1 MKKRLLILGIVVAL
15 VAALVVPMAVSAAG
29 PTTTGT
35 LSVPGTVT
43 ATTAPIIT
51 TPIYAGTTT
60 VSGTAPAGSTIT
72 VTIPG
77 VVGSPFTTTA
87 TGGGTWSITVP
98 ALSPSDSISVTAQL
112 SPNVT
117 STPASYTVPAATAS
131 LTVPSNFAWIV
142 GGSSSSINST
152 TLGVGYNEGSATAG
166 SVVSAGNNTW
176 TLSVADANQS
186 TYTGHMTTGA
196 PATGDLAAA
205 IQVDMS
211 PIIIDTPAD
220 TIAHYASELAG
231 TSTTGNV
238 YGQGIG
244 TFNIP
249 FYAGQTLAAS
259 DPAGSYSITI
269 NYVLAPAY

>member
-29 PTTTGT
+29 PPTTGT

-43 ATTAPIIT
+43 ATTAPSIT

-60 VSGTAPAGSTIT
+60 VSGTAPAGSTVT

-98 ALSPSDSISVTAQL
+98 APGLVPGDSISVTAQL

-131 LTVPSNFAWIV
+131 LTVPSGFAWIV

-186 TYTGHMTTGA
+186 TYTGHMTTGGP

-211 PIIIDTPAD
+211 PIITDTTAD
-220 TIAHYASELAG
+220 TISHYASELAG
-231 TSTTGNV
+231 TGG

-244 TFNIP
+244 IFNIP
-249 FYAGQTLAAS
+249 FNAGQTLAAS

-269 NYVLAPAY
+269 NYVLAPNY

>member
-15 VAALVVPMAVSAAG
+15 VAVLVVPMAVSAAG
-29 PTTTGT
+29 PPTTGT

-43 ATTAPIIT
+43 ASSTPTIT
-51 TPIYAGTTT
+51 TPIYAGATT
-60 VSGTAPAGSTIT
+60 VSGTSTAGTGAIISVSINGGTPI
-72 VTIPG
+72 
-77 VVGSPFTTTA
+77 TTTVSA
-87 TGGGTWSITVP
+87 GGTWTVTVP
-98 ALSPSDSISVTAQL
+98 ALSPGDSISVTAQL
-112 SPNVT
+112 SPDVT
-117 STPASYTVPAATAS
+117 STPAPYTVPAATAS
-131 LTVPSNFAWIV
+131 LTVPSAFAWT
-142 GGSSSSINST
+142 GGTKINST

-186 TYTGHMTTGA
+186 TYTGHMTTGGS

-211 PIIIDTPAD
+211 PIITDTPDD
-220 TIAHYASELAG
+220 TIPHYASELAG
-231 TSTTGNV
+231 STG
-238 YGQGIG
+238 YGHGIG

-249 FYAGQTLAAS
+249 FNAGQTLAAS

-269 NYVLAPAY
+269 NYILAPNY